1 MMESDNLQNNADG
14 MNENTTNLPENTQE
28 VNENTETPQNNSE
41 ETLENVSEETVEQ
54 IPEETVEVASEI
66 SEEVPEE
73 VISEVEEEKTE
84 VEETETVEATE
95 LNSEESQEKDN
106 GEDYHAEEDVENSEN
121 EEEEEEDEIPF
132 KNYDELSLSVLVGE
146 AKNMLKNHPARLLRE
161 HFNQIREVIKE
172 KLQEEEQEKREAF
185 LSEGGEVADFHFD
198 QPIRREFNAIYNDYR
213 KQLEAYYKEQEKKQ
227 QENLTERLQII
238 EELKALYQDIN
249 EDNSNI
255 FVKFRNLKTRWHNA
269 GNIPRAQAGNVFK
282 TYFHH
287 LDNFYEYLD
296 LNKELREMDYSHNL
310 QMRESIIKRAEELV
324 QEDNVQKALNE
335 LQYLHRLWK
344 EEAVPVAEEL
354 REPTWQK
361 FKELTNKIHDRKT
374 EISERQ
380 KKEQT
385 ENLHKKQEIITEI
398 QNLYQ
403 NSAKK
408 SHGEWQS
415 GIRKLNALRE
425 KFIAI
430 GRVPREANQKT
441 WNEFKAATRE
451 FNHNKNEFYK
461 TLKAEQQANLDKKM
475 ELLNIAKEHAQSSDW
490 ANSVQVIKRI
500 QSDWKKIGHVPRKFS
515 DSIWKEFKVACN
527 QFFDNYKERG
537 NKASAEFEANLAKK
551 QAVLDE
557 LKNFKVSEDM
567 KANMDAI
574 NELNVRW
581 GTLGKVPASK
591 MNINTEFS
599 KEIGKLIKSF
609 GLTDNEV
616 QDFKMAS
623 LVEQIKSGQDD
634 RLLDDEIRKT
644 RKTIEELEKEIN
656 QLETNI
662 GFFSNADADN
672 PLLKDVFKQIEEK
685 RRRLTESE
693 IRLRKLHRID
703 FEDDET
709 SDSEEK
715 DAE

>member
-106 GEDYHAEEDVENSEN
+106 GEDYHAEEDVENSDN
-121 EEEEEEDEIPF
+121 EEEEEDEIPF

-567 KANMDAI
+567 KANMDAV

>member
-1 MMESDNLQNNADG
+1 MESDNLQNNADG

>member
-106 GEDYHAEEDVENSEN
+106 GEDYHAEEDVENSDN
-121 EEEEEEDEIPF
+121 EEEEEDEIPF